1 MYLTVS
7 RDQGHDPLS
16 SEATVVVRIDDLN
29 DNAPTVTVR
38 TLHGSTSTELPESS
52 AVGSFVAHVSVVDQD
67 SAASGHVNCSVN
79 HPSVF
84 TLQQN
89 LTLTLTI
96 EGGRDLDAGHR
107 GQPSSQNDS
116 MMLRRIFS
124 RSERKEVM

>member
-96 EGGRDLDAGHR
+96 EGGHDLDAG
-107 GQPSSQNDS
+107 DKFKVIA
-116 MMLRRIFS
+116 LCVIT
-124 RSERKEVM
+124 